1 MCVWLLLLLLSNL
14 LCVIDFECGK
24 NADFNSLAHLI
35 VINPF
40 DYMLIQIVQAVTRI
54 VNKAPVCARVLCIVA
69 IIHFQLIFEVMLC
82 KNNSSKKKH
91 VEYSLFMMMRLT
103 YD

>member
-1 MCVWLLLLLLSNL
+1 MRSSVCVWLLLLLMLLSNL

-40 DYMLIQIVQAVTRI
+40 DYMLIQIVQTVLRI
-54 VNKAPVCARVLCIVA
+54 VYKTQCAQVLCIVA
-69 IIHFQLIFEVMLC
+69 IIPFQLIFEVMFC
-82 KNNSSKKKH
+82 FYKNASKKEH
-91 VEYSLFMMMRLT
+91 VEYS
-103 YD
+103 